1 MKKYDNYNNM
11 KKDDN
16 YNKASSIRRREKP
29 FMNQASYGIDFVQ

>member
-1 MKKYDNYNNM
+1 MKKDDNYNNM

-29 FMNQASYGIDFVQ
+29 FMN